1 MNNLCTY
8 AQVEKK
14 RIKNIYISTYQIIPI
29 KIIYFQQKKKKNQE
43 YKQKRI
49 LYLIAKLSK

>member
-14 RIKNIYISTYQIIPI
+14 RIKNINISTYQIIPI
-29 KIIYFQQKKKKNQE
+29 KIIYFQQKEKEFKNINRRE
-43 YKQKRI
+43 FYI
-49 LYLIAKLSK
+49 